1 MEVKLKQEAWKI
13 LLIED
18 DKDDYILTR
27 DMLAEGTHGQIKLEW
42 ASSYERAQ
50 IYLKSNTY
58 DVVLL
63 DYNLGARTGLDF
75 VRETASQKPDLPF
88 ILLTGQENYE
98 LDIEAMKV
106 GVTDYLVKQDVT
118 PRLLERAIR
127 YAIERKLS
135 ESEMR
140 KNYMRSEILA
150 GLSQKTAEV
159 GLEYRQV
166 LDVIAQQ
173 VTVFFGD
180 SCGIHLLSED
190 GAWLNLE
197 AYHAKDGSQDNVL
210 QGLSAR
216 RERPGSGLFGTVFE
230 ESQPTLISELGDEAL
245 NQFNQA
251 VNQVVSSL
259 PFIHSCIIVPL
270 KAHGRTIGT
279 LSAFRHAGGNPFT
292 RLDQDLL
299 EELADRSA
307 LDIENARLYYA
318 EMRRAQELDGLQRAT
333 SVLLSTLDLE
343 LLLGQILDAAMS
355 AIPAAEK
362 GVLYMIAQETGQLQV
377 RVVQGY
383 SDPRIKK
390 TVLQQLAGYPAKAV
404 REQKPL
410 LIDDARR
417 ELISYNHQPQPSG
430 FEAVRSLIVVPMI
443 LNTSV
448 IGVLS
453 LNSTQPGAFV
463 RSDLRL
469 LISFATTATTAIKNA
484 RLHAE
489 VQKLAI
495 TDTLTGFHNRRGL
508 AQFGQREVDRAQRY
522 SRPLSL
528 IMIDIDHFKQINDE
542 FGHTAGDQV
551 LATIAGRIR
560 NTVRELDILGRYGGD
575 EFVVILPETDLFTA
589 SAVAERIRQHLLEPM
604 VLPAI
609 QPTRDSLIVTASIG
623 VTRAAADSIN
633 LLDLIDRADQAAYAA
648 KSAGRDRV
656 VVG

>member
-180 SCGIHLLSED
+180 SCVIHLLSED

-230 ESQPTLISELGDEAL
+230 ESQPTLISELSDEAL

>member
-75 VRETASQKPDLPF
+75 VRETANQKPDLPF

-180 SCGIHLLSED
+180 SCVIHLLSED

-230 ESQPTLISELGDEAL
+230 ESQPTLISELSDEAL

>member
-27 DMLAEGTHGQIKLEW
+27 DMLAEATQGQINLEW

-63 DYNLGARTGLDF
+63 DYNLGARNGLDF

-88 ILLTGQENYE
+88 ILLTGQEDYE

-106 GVTDYLVKQDVT
+106 GVTDYLVKQGVT

-180 SCGIHLLSED
+180 SCVIHLLSED
-190 GAWLNLE
+190 GVWLNPE
-197 AYHAKDGSQDNVL
+197 AYHAKDDSQDSVL
-210 QGLSAR
+210 HELSAL
-216 RERPGSGLFGTVFE
+216 RERPGSGLFGTVFDE
-230 ESQPTLISELGDEAL
+230 AQPALISELGDKAR
-245 NQFNQA
+245 NQVNQA
-251 VNQVVSSL
+251 VNQAVSSL
-259 PFIHSCIIVPL
+259 SFIHSCIIVPL

-279 LSAFRHAGGNPFT
+279 LSAFRHARGNPFT

-307 LDIENARLYYA
+307 LAIENARLYYA

-343 LLLGQILDAAMS
+343 PLLGQILDAAMS

-377 RVVQGY
+377 RAVQGY

-417 ELISYNHQPQPSG
+417 EVIPNNLQAKSSS
-430 FEAVRSLIVVPMI
+430 FETVRSLIVVPMI

-453 LNSTQPGAFV
+453 LNSTHPGAFV
-463 RSDLRL
+463 QSDLRL

-528 IMIDIDHFKQINDE
+528 IMIDIDHFKQINDD

-589 SAVAERIRQHLLEPM
+589 SAVAERIRLHLLEPM

-633 LLDLIDRADQAAYAA
+633 LLDLIDRADQAAYSA

>member
-230 ESQPTLISELGDEAL
+230 ESQPTLISELSDEAL

-623 VTRAAADSIN
+623 VTRAAADSIS
-633 LLDLIDRADQAAYAA
+633 LLDLIDR
-648 KSAGRDRV
+648 V